1 MPTAMTQ
8 AKGKAARP
16 PRRSAAQRRRDRS
29 GPLGG
34 IVAGDAPVQL
44 QAEAMPELQRTYGNQ
59 AVQSHVQR
67 AGPGTATVDRLG
79 FAAEEEEGEDARGNA
94 EGTGQLGDFGLG
106 LNGNTDREVGVSL
119 GLPRGGEEGEEEDDD
134 ATTIGISSKDG
145 ITAKNVKPWGDSG
158 PSLDLSKDN
167 QSISA
172 DVPGTDFGF
181 PPPKG
186 EWKMPLFEM
195 QYPVVPGFGVTV
207 GASMEGGVKI
217 SGLKFSAAHTKAEN
231 PVSTMHKFALSGEVE
246 EVTAKFGAELHVG
259 VFGGIPYV
267 ANLEGGLRTKVET
280 EVKLT
285 GKVGGEAMAVF
296 DKPTEESGEESEPV
310 SSESKIYLTVSGL
323 GELTAA
329 LQAYLGGSIFMF
341 KGDFFTFDIAKATL
355 ASLKGGATIGR
366 KWTDEAPG
374 EFFAQPT
381 NPSGKYVEINWL
393 LAEMLQAR
401 KMDKAQARLKAAQR
415 DITAIEDMRA
425 FLRSGGEDG
434 TVMRQRFNGPIRAM
448 LEERSTAEGQWSDAM
463 AQITALNES
472 IEESE
477 IGVGLANMFASD
489 EERQGGFM
497 RDSALTKQTN
507 RIDSG
512 AKETKK
518 ALKAATKRRDALES
532 QIADLN
538 VRITRAQGQF
548 ASSLTSENIDR
559 TLAQAREQLQAQMTS
574 NSRLRAEKVREL
586 EAEIK
591 NKRTKLQERVQQNE
605 TLLANAQRRSRRN
618 PEAFGDQV
626 RQLQAALAALATDLQ
641 EVADERSRRMAELD
655 KLVTLEDE

>member
-8 AKGKAARP
+8 AQGKAAVP
-16 PRRSAAQRRRDRS
+16 PQRSAARRRHDRS
-29 GPLGG
+29 GPLGA

-44 QAEAMPELQRTYGNQ
+44 RAEAMPELQRTYGNQ

-67 AGPGTATVDRLG
+67 AGPATAERLG
-79 FAAEEEEGEDARGNA
+79 FAAEEEEGEDATGIA
-94 EGTGQLGDFGLG
+94 EATGEVGGGFGLG
-106 LNGNTDREVGVSL
+106 LNGNTDREAGISL
-119 GLPRGGEEGEEEDDD
+119 GLPQSEGEEEED
-134 ATTIGISSKDG
+134 ATTVGISSKDG

-186 EWKMPLFEM
+186 EWSMPLVEL
-195 QYPVVPGFGVTV
+195 QYPIVPGFGVTV
-207 GASMEGGVKI
+207 GASIEGGVKV

-231 PVSTMHKFALSGEVE
+231 PVSTMHRFALAGEVE

-267 ANLEGGLRTKVET
+267 ANIEGGLRTKVET

-285 GKVGGEAMAVF
+285 GKVGGEAMAIF
-296 DKPTEESGEESEPV
+296 DKPTEASGEESEPV
-310 SSESKIYLTVSGL
+310 SSESKIYLTVTGL

-341 KGDFFTFDIAKATL
+341 KGDFFTFDIASATL

-381 NPSGKYVEINWL
+381 NASGKYVEINWL

-401 KMDKAQARLKAAQR
+401 KIDKAQARLKAAQR
-415 DITAIEDMRA
+415 DVTAIEDMRA

-448 LEERSTAEGQWSDAM
+448 LEERSTAEGQWSDVM
-463 AQITALNES
+463 AQITAHNES

-489 EERQGGFM
+489 EERQSGFL

-532 QIADLN
+532 QIAGLN
-538 VRITRAQGQF
+538 LRITRAQSEF
-548 ASSLTSENIDR
+548 ASSLTPESIDR
-559 TLAQAREQLQAQMTS
+559 TLSQAREQLQAQMTS

-586 EAEIK
+586 EGEIK
-591 NKRTKLQERVQQNE
+591 SKRAKLQERVKQNE
-605 TLLANAQRRSRRN
+605 TLLANAQTRSRRN

-626 RQLQAALAALATDLQ
+626 RQLQAALAALATDMQ
-641 EVADERSRRMAELD
+641 EVADERARRMAELD
-655 KLVTLEDE
+655 KLVTLEEE